1 MEDEK
6 QLVPQN
12 NKEIVAA
19 QSNDLADKIVAEDD
33 VDKLKQLTAMF
44 NLIQQKKNV
53 LRILKY
59 NGLLDSLADQMDIRI
74 NKKADEFSNEDLLKY
89 MQTIQSALEK
99 SNTQL
104 KLVDDTPAINFNQQN
119 NVNIN
124 VSSQELNREERERV
138 AEVIKAIMQGANK
151 TPPPEDIIVEDDGS
165 VVEENSTENISDEDD
180 SKE

>member
-1 MEDEK
+1 
-6 QLVPQN
+6 
-12 NKEIVAA
+12 
-19 QSNDLADKIVAEDD
+19 
-33 VDKLKQLTAMF
+33 MF

-59 NGLLDSLADQMDIRI
+59 NGLHDSLADQMDIRI